1 VLRISSLPFSTVIS
15 LQMEPKRRFWLGKLS
30 TEWWE
35 RPSEVNMGTSESENE
50 MKDTNPARE
59 VNAKGKDDILGDSTN
74 NIRLECQ
81 EW

>member
-1 VLRISSLPFSTVIS
+1 MMRWESDIL
-15 LQMEPKRRFWLGKLS
+15 KRKIPV
-30 TEWWE
+30 WWE
-35 RPSEVNMGTSESENE
+35 RPSEVHIGTSESENE

-59 VNAKGKDDILGDSTN
+59 VNAKGKDDILGESTN